1 MKRLIK
7 KFYFNNLKIRTKMLL
22 IYAFCVLLPI
32 ILTDSIILYN
42 MNKSDRESQLV
53 DLSHAMDRVKYN
65 LRSNVNNCILFTNNM
80 YYDPDLDKF
89 LNKQYTDF
97 ITYYSDYMKMLISNK
112 LSYTFNAGLLS
123 KIEVFADNDSIIGG
137 GKILR
142 MTSAENEIWYQ
153 EFKKSNRDI
162 FVYPYY
168 DEAKKFLPGS
178 GSARTIS
185 IIRKLDY
192 FGNKGNEK
200 ILKIDMEYNVMLMD
214 VLNEKIDG
222 TIYVRNKEHIIFSN
236 LPNTNGTRAFPEAS
250 TLDGIEPVMS
260 ESFAVANDIWEIVV
274 YAKKIPFWSILFRNK
289 WLLAIVLLDLFLP
302 TILIYFVGKSI
313 SHRLSIVATYM
324 GRVEKEQFDLIV
336 TPEGEDEVGKLIRSY
351 NMMVTRIK
359 DLIEVVFKENA
370 EKQALELSKKQ
381 AELKAIQSQVNPH
394 FLFNTLDSIRM
405 RSLIKGEDETAD
417 IIGELATL
425 FRKSMNWGPDNI
437 KIEEEMN
444 FIVNY
449 INIQKYRY
457 GEKIKFYHYVME
469 GCEKLL
475 IPKLSIGTFIE
486 NACVHGIETTVNEG
500 VISLTITKND
510 QFLFIEISDNG
521 KGFDEESLSKIKWM
535 IAHADTKMLN
545 ESKSTGM
552 LNAYLRLKMFSEGQ
566 IVFDIDSRMEDGTDI
581 TIQIPLEMVCG
592 DTGIDNHVK
601 MEEASD
607 DKSDDCR

>member
-1 MKRLIK
+1 
-7 KFYFNNLKIRTKMLL
+7 MLL

-42 MNKSDRESQLV
+42 MNKSDKESQLV
-53 DLSHAMDRVKYN
+53 NLSHAMDRVEYN
-65 LRSNVNNCILFTNNM
+65 LNANIDNCILFTNNM
-80 YYDPDLDKF
+80 YYDRDLNKF
-89 LNKQYTDF
+89 LNKQYADF
-97 ITYYSDYMKMLISNK
+97 PSYYDAYMKMLNGNK
-112 LSYTFNAGLLS
+112 LSYTYNAGLLS
-123 KIEVFADNDSIIGG
+123 KIELFADNNSIIGG
-137 GKILR
+137 GKISRLSSVEDE
-142 MTSAENEIWYQ
+142 TWFKEY
-153 EFKKSNRDI
+153 KKSGKDI

-168 DEAKKFLPGS
+168 DEAKKFIPGS

-185 IIRKLDY
+185 IIRKLDN
-192 FGNKGNEK
+192 FGNQEIEK
-200 ILKIDMEYNVMLMD
+200 LLKIDMDYNMMLMD

-222 TIYVRNKEHIIFSN
+222 TIYVRNKDDILFSN
-236 LPNTNGTRAFPEAS
+236 LPNTNGARDFPEAG
-250 TLDGIEPVMS
+250 TLDGINPVMS
-260 ESFAVANDIWEIVV
+260 KYFFVGNDQWEIVV
-274 YAKKIPFWSILFRNK
+274 YAEKIPFWSILFRNK

-324 GRVEKEQFDLIV
+324 GRVEKEQFDLIM
-336 TPEGEDEVGKLIRSY
+336 TPDGEDEVGKLIRSY

-394 FLFNTLDSIRM
+394 FLFNTLESIRM
-405 RSLIKGEDETAD
+405 RSLIKGEDETAN
-417 IIGELATL
+417 IIGELAIL
-425 FRKSMNWGPDNI
+425 FRKSMNWGPDSI
-437 KIEEEMN
+437 TIEEEMN
-444 FIVNY
+444 FVEKY

-457 GEKIKFYHYVME
+457 GDKIKFYHYVMK
-469 GCEKLL
+469 GCERLL
-475 IPKLSIGTFIE
+475 IPKLSISTFVE

-500 VISLTITKND
+500 VISLTITKNE

-521 KGFDEESLSKIKWM
+521 KGFDEENLRRIRWM

-552 LNAYLRLKMFSEGQ
+552 LNAFLRLKMFCEGH
-566 IVFDIDSRMEDGTDI
+566 IIFDIDSKTEDGTDI
-581 TIQIPLEMVCG
+581 TIQIPIEMVRG
-592 DTGIDNHVK
+592 DSVTENHVK

-607 DKSDDCR
+607 D